1 MTSGVYCIV
10 LYKEVGLPMPATTIG
25 VPCEREY
32 MSQQPSM
39 PIIPDGACLSFL
51 KQAAAATT
59 ANIPY
64 NINIGT
70 VWD

>member
-1 MTSGVYCIV
+1 
-10 LYKEVGLPMPATTIG
+10 
-25 VPCEREY
+25 
-32 MSQQPSM
+32 
-39 PIIPDGACLSFL
+39 LSFL
-51 KQAAAATT
+51 KQAGAATT